1 MSMSN
6 SQQDLRLRVVRAAE
20 AALARQPYV
29 SAIETLVL
37 PAGAIARRYPFRYH
51 PIHMSGMIDDT
62 RKLFQDLIA
71 PEFKALQEQVKALET
86 STGTGFTSVEKS
98 MHARFSALET
108 VISAN
113 KDVVLAQIRSL
124 EGKVDSNHASV
135 LNTLNIEKRL
145 EQLERLQQAASKPA
159 EPGRTAYAPAETKS
173 GKTR

>member
-1 MSMSN
+1 L
-6 SQQDLRLRVVRAAE
+6 DRLFCFVIHGSERVKRAAG
-20 AALARQPYV
+20 
-29 SAIETLVL
+29 TLVL

-71 PEFKALQEQVKALET
+71 PELKALQEQVKALET

-98 MHARFSALET
+98 MDARFSALET

-159 EPGRTAYAPAETKS
+159 DTPGRTAYAPAETKS